1 MVCVIVDNILYY
13 ISPTSNIVSIVYIP
27 IYINL
32 LVYRLVYSSL
42 DEYNVYTNKYITTYL
57 NIYISLLISEDVR
70 GNQVYIYFNKTIFS
84 IFSNTKHWYII

>member
-1 MVCVIVDNILYY
+1 MN
-13 ISPTSNIVSIVYIP
+13 
-27 IYINL
+27 
-32 LVYRLVYSSL
+32 
-42 DEYNVYTNKYITTYL
+42 NVYNYNYITTYL

>member
-1 MVCVIVDNILYY
+1 M
-13 ISPTSNIVSIVYIP
+13 
-27 IYINL
+27 
-32 LVYRLVYSSL
+32 YRLVYSSL
-42 DEYNVYTNKYITTYL
+42 DEYKNKYKKYKNKYITTYL